1 MAEIKIGNAK
11 YETIDDKT
19 ASAET
24 IDSWSET
31 TFQKTV
37 KIEGK
42 EYTVT
47 RLGQV
52 YRVKNIPDSVTSIG
66 ELLICSNITIPDSV
80 TSIGELSTCSDIT
93 IPDTVTSIGSMWGCF
108 NMKINFPKGIK
119 SLYPISGLKG
129 ITIPDSVTSIRS
141 MNYCSDIT
149 IPDSVTSM
157 GYMTNC
163 SNISIPDSITML
175 DGLYR
180 STLTIPASVT
190 TIKEISGEGGTLCL
204 RMENATPP
212 VLAKATNL
220 AKDDVLIVPEGAT
233 EAYKKHPAWG
243 KFKNISEDPR
253 LNKDSAPASKGNAG
267 SNKEISE
274 LKKELNELR
283 KDFNEFRKDIA
294 NLMKLHK
301 ELREDF
307 EELKKKD

>member
-1 MAEIKIGNAK
+1 MAEIEIGNAK
-11 YETIDDKT
+11 YVTLDDKT
-19 ASAET
+19 ASAES
-24 IDSWSET
+24 ISWNDT

-47 RLGQV
+47 RLGEV
-52 YRVKNIPDSVTSIG
+52 YYVKNIPDSVTSIG
-66 ELLICSNITIPDSV
+66 RMSGCS
-80 TSIGELSTCSDIT
+80 
-93 IPDTVTSIGSMWGCF
+93 

-129 ITIPDSVTSIRS
+129 ITIPDSVTSMVYMS
-141 MNYCSDIT
+141 YCSDIT
-149 IPDSVTSM
+149 IPDSVTSIGEM
-157 GYMTNC
+157 VSC
-163 SNISIPDSITML
+163 SNITIPDSITML
-175 DGLYR
+175 DGIYR

-220 AKDDVLIVPEGAT
+220 AKDDVLIVPEGAA

-243 KFKNISEDPR
+243 KFKNISEDPS
-253 LNKDSAPASKGNAG
+253 LNKDSVPSS
-267 SNKEISE
+267 SNKVSSNSKEMSE
-274 LKKELNELR
+274 LKKELNEL
-283 KDFNEFRKDIA
+283 RKDIA

>member
-1 MAEIKIGNAK
+1 MAKIEIGNAK
-11 YETIDDKT
+11 YVTLDDKT

-24 IDSWSET
+24 IDCWRET

-47 RLGQV
+47 RLGRV
-52 YRVKNIPDSVTSIG
+52 YDVKNIPDSVTSIG
-66 ELLICSNITIPDSV
+66 GLLKCSNITIPDSV
-80 TSIGELSTCSDIT
+80 TSIGEMWYCS
-93 IPDTVTSIGSMWGCF
+93 
-108 NMKINFPKGIK
+108 N
-119 SLYPISGLKG
+119 
-129 ITIPDSVTSIRS
+129 ITIPDSMTSIGEMVS
-141 MNYCSDIT
+141 
-149 IPDSVTSM
+149 
-157 GYMTNC
+157 C

-175 DGLYR
+175 NGIYR

-190 TIKEISGEGGTLCL
+190 TIKEISGEDGILCL

-220 AKDDVLIVPEGAT
+220 AKDDVLIVPEGAA

-243 KFKNISEDPR
+243 KFKNISEDPS
-253 LNKDSAPASKGNAG
+253 LNKDSVPSS
-267 SNKEISE
+267 SNKVSSNSKEMSE
-274 LKKELNELR
+274 LKKELNEL
-283 KDFNEFRKDIA
+283 RKDIA